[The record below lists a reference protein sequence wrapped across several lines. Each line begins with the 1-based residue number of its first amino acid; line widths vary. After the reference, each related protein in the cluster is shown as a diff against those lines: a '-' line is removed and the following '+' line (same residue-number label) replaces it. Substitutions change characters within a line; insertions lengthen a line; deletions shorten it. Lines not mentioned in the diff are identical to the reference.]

1 MTSMAWM
8 AQGQRLEVEVPPADA
23 GSARKHLQSKRYCTT
38 AVCPRGAQVR
48 SRCGASLNPL
58 LSIKTTVRFS
68 ESLFLMCG
76 QLAFFRSAEPCANV
90 IGCNYEHFSPQ
101 CGSFTRLH
109 TILFG
114 STKLG
119 LFASSRLARLL
130 CWKALLRGEAT
141 SYEHRTPGRGRTGQ
155 PLHTDGH
162 EGVAN
167 RVGVVFC
174 YLNQLSKPN

>member
-23 GSARKHLQSKRYCTT
+23 GSARKHLQLKRYCTT

-130 CWKALLRGEAT
+130 CWKALLRGKLAPTSIARQDVVGLVNRFTLMVTRAWLTVSASFSAT
-141 SYEHRTPGRGRTGQ
+141 
-155 PLHTDGH
+155 
-162 EGVAN
+162 
-167 RVGVVFC
+167 
-174 YLNQLSKPN
+174 